1 MDQQSPNVLSRV
13 GDLDS
18 NKMVL
23 DVVELCTS
31 LSLCLKPQVSQSSK
45 EGIDSDVCVPAQA
58 CVCLCIYD
66 ISYLPQPFSIF
77 TGLSLNLEP
86 WNTKLSPQTHFHCF

>member
-77 TGLSLNLEP
+77 IIVVCGWGTEPVSHKNSARNLP
-86 WNTKLSPQTHFHCF
+86 